1 MPCFTAERAAQER
14 GLEILDEE
22 ETTAVVPR
30 KNSDEI
36 LDNAGEN
43 DGTYTKLN
51 FRVQIFCLYESI
63 LPISYVHKCNFCNC
77 PSLTVVNVHIY
88 KQITGIMQKLKYI
101 YTYNDIQKIIF

>member
-22 ETTAVVPR
+22 ETTAIVVSR

-43 DGTYTKLN
+43 DGTLN
-51 FRVQIFCLYESI
+51 
-63 LPISYVHKCNFCNC
+63 
-77 PSLTVVNVHIY
+77 
-88 KQITGIMQKLKYI
+88 
-101 YTYNDIQKIIF
+101 

>member
-22 ETTAVVPR
+22 ETTAVVVSR

-43 DGTYTKLN
+43 DGTLN
-51 FRVQIFCLYESI
+51 IVQFFFVMKQFTYS
-63 LPISYVHKCNFCNC
+63 
-77 PSLTVVNVHIY
+77 NVHN
-88 KQITGIMQKLKYI
+88 MQ
-101 YTYNDIQKIIF
+101 